1 MRQIEGLDALLALD
15 LPSLVGDG
23 PQSRSVVAVGV
34 FDGVHL
40 GHLRLLHE
48 LLEMTSRLP
57 GVPTVV
63 TFKNHPDQVLRGNAP
78 PLLVSVPHRLRL
90 LRRAGVQRLVLL
102 DFEPRLRQ
110 MTARQFAEYLLV
122 RRLRC
127 TGLLLGYDS
136 ALGKDRE
143 GTPQRFAE
151 LGKELGFEVRA
162 GQPMT
167 VDGRTVSSTAIRAAI
182 AAGDLELARRL
193 LGRRPSTFGVV
204 QHGDGRGKGLGF
216 PTANIVPAAP
226 ALPPPGV
233 YAVEAILDGRVFGGV
248 ANLGTRPTFGGGAAT
263 LETLETHL
271 FDFDGDLYGRELE
284 VAFVSH
290 IRAEQKFADVEGLK
304 AQIAHDAAVARDRLR
319 A

>member
-1 MRQIEGLDALLALD
+1 MRQIEGIDALLALD
-15 LPSLVGDG
+15 LPALVGDG

-40 GHLRLLHE
+40 GHQRLLHE
-48 LLEMTSRLP
+48 LVEMTSRLP

-63 TFKNHPDQVLRGNAP
+63 TFKNHPDEVLHGNAP

-110 MTARQFAEYLLV
+110 MTARHFAEDLLV

-136 ALGKDRE
+136 AIGKDRE

-151 LGKELGFEVRA
+151 FGRELGFEVRT
-162 GQPMT
+162 GQPVT

-182 AAGDLELARRL
+182 AQGDLELARRL

-204 QHGDGRGKGLGF
+204 RHGDGRGKGLGY
-216 PTANIVPAAP
+216 PTANIAPESP
-226 ALPPPGV
+226 ALPPAGV
-233 YAVEAILDGRVFGGV
+233 YAVEAIHDGRVYGGI
-248 ANLGTRPTFGGGAAT
+248 ANLGTRPTFGGGAAV
-263 LETLETHL
+263 LETHL
-271 FDFDGDLYGRELE
+271 FDFDGNLYDRELE
-284 VAFVSH
+284 IAFVSR
-290 IRAEQKFADVEGLK
+290 IRDERKFADVAALK
-304 AQIAHDAAVARDRLR
+304 AQIASDVAAARDRLR